1 MELPTKSKVAQLRE
15 EAELKCSKPKKKSNC
30 NPLQQVCLFNVTA
43 DPCEFDNLLFKV
55 LCFGKHSKSN
65 YYYMKRF
72 RFSYFSTPMQLHNQI
87 KLQTCSVQRKFHV
100 ATNRSIQEPI
110 LNTGTILGQIG
121 LIMQVMKNTIKV
133 VKINTPILN

>member
-1 MELPTKSKVAQLRE
+1 MCIRDRGTTYQGRWDGWYGPDGRNDKPYNFNILYSSPTAKNLKTIGMELPTKSKVAQLRE

-72 RFSYFSTPMQLHNQI
+72 RFSYFSTPM
-87 KLQTCSVQRKFHV
+87 
-100 ATNRSIQEPI
+100 
-110 LNTGTILGQIG
+110 
-121 LIMQVMKNTIKV
+121 
-133 VKINTPILN
+133 